1 MSKGGKKTWRH
12 HFFRPHFLLTD
23 HDPDFNFPRL
33 RKMRKSHQG
42 PPKKL
47 KVLLEADGEDPQG
60 HGPSD
65 SEGHDPPALEKRRD
79 PIIFLPTWIKY
90 WIIFQ

>member
-1 MSKGGKKTWRH
+1 MGKKHDGTI
-12 HFFRPHFLLTD
+12 FFAPTFSSLIMILILI
-23 HDPDFNFPRL
+23 FPRL

-79 PIIFLPTWIKY
+79 PIIFLPT
-90 WIIFQ
+90 